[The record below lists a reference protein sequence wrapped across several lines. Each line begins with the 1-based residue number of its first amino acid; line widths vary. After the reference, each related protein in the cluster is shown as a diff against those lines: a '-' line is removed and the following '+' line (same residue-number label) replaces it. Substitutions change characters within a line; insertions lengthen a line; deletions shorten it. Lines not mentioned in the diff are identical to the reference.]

1 MDNKLQII
9 CPRCKKKFY
18 GDEIFKEHIVQ
29 ESKKQKEKMQ
39 TELEKKHN
47 LKNKQLIEENL
58 LLKKQKK
65 IDDDKIDE
73 EVRLKVGKQLK
84 EVKKEFQKENKSV
97 IEDKVREV
105 ERKKDKEAEIKERRY
120 QKRFDE
126 MKKMSKQK
134 SVEVQGE
141 IQEELIED
149 FLRDKFLDDDVEEI
163 KKGAKGGDCILTI
176 NSKDKQNIA
185 RIYIESKDRGIFQE
199 EWTNKLLNDMKKKN
213 IGYGI
218 LISTT
223 LPKNMEKNM
232 GYSTKH
238 GGKIVVIPMDY
249 RIIHL
254 MISSIRSRL
263 IQSSKQNK
271 EVDVPRDMK
280 KLWDHISGPAFQIPL
295 RTIYSNMK
303 KMSTLIEKEKNF
315 YEKNIANKENTLEN
329 MGDDLKDIVLSFRKV
344 AGDILPENLL
354 ESDKK
359 IEE

>member
-1 MDNKLQII
+1 MDNKLQIT
-9 CPRCKKKFY
+9 CPRCKKNFY
-18 GDEIFKEHIVQ
+18 GDEIFKEHLAE
-29 ESKKQKEKMQ
+29 ESRKQKEKIQ
-39 TELEKKHN
+39 TELEKRHS
-47 LKNKQLIEENL
+47 LKNKQLSEENL

-65 IDDDKIDE
+65 IDDNKIE
-73 EVRLKVGKQLK
+73 EKVRLKVEKQLK
-84 EVKKEFQKENKSV
+84 ESKKEFQKENKSV
-97 IEDKVREV
+97 IEDKVREA
-105 ERKKDKEAEIKERRY
+105 ELKKDKEAEIKERRY
-120 QKRFDE
+120 LKRIEE
-126 MKKMSKQK
+126 MKKMSKQG

-149 FLRDKFLDDDVEEI
+149 FLRDKFPDDDVEEI

-176 NSKDKQNIA
+176 NSRDKKNIA

-218 LISTT
+218 LISKT

-232 GYSTKH
+232 GFSAKH

-249 RIIHL
+249 RMIHL

-271 EVDVPRDMK
+271 EVDVPRDMR

-295 RTIYSNMK
+295 RTIYSNMI
-303 KMSTLIEKEKNF
+303 KMSLLIEKEKNF

-329 MGDDLKDIVLSFRKV
+329 MGDDLKDLVLSFRKV

-354 ESDKK
+354 ESDKR

>member
-1 MDNKLQII
+1 MDNKLQIT

-18 GDEIFKEHIVQ
+18 GDEIFKEHLAE
-29 ESKKQKEKMQ
+29 ESRKQKEKIQ
-39 TELEKKHN
+39 TELEKKHS
-47 LKNKQLIEENL
+47 LKNKQLSEENS

-65 IDDDKIDE
+65 IDGNKIE
-73 EVRLKVGKQLK
+73 EKVRLKVEKQLK
-84 EVKKEFQKENKSV
+84 EAKKEFQKENKSA
-97 IEDKVREV
+97 IEDKVREA
-105 ERKKDKEAEIKERRY
+105 ELKKEKEAEIKERRY
-120 QKRFDE
+120 LKRIEE
-126 MKKMSKQK
+126 MKKMSKQG

-149 FLRDKFLDDDVEEI
+149 FLRDKFPDDDVEEI

-223 LPKNMEKNM
+223 LPKNMEKDM
-232 GYSTKH
+232 GYSAAH

-254 MISSIRSRL
+254 MITSIRNRL

-303 KMSTLIEKEKNF
+303 KMSILIEKEKNF